1 MILLV
6 LNDSI
11 KDSQCVRSDKVTI
24 NFCFQNASDEGMLYV
39 TSSIHIASQGLLAVG
54 RNDGSIVLLK
64 AVDVLFRYLLNR
76 GGGGGKDR
84 GKTILSQ
91 SHSRTGQVWT
101 I

>member
-1 MILLV
+1 M
-6 LNDSI
+6 
-11 KDSQCVRSDKVTI
+11 
-24 NFCFQNASDEGMLYV
+24 

-76 GGGGGKDR
+76 GGGGGGKDR
-84 GKTILSQ
+84 GKTTLSQ

>member
-1 MILLV
+1 
-6 LNDSI
+6 
-11 KDSQCVRSDKVTI
+11 
-24 NFCFQNASDEGMLYV
+24 MLYV

-76 GGGGGKDR
+76 GGGGKDR
-84 GKTILSQ
+84 GKTTLSQ